1 VQIRFLLMSIQFAF
15 AFAVAAG
22 AIFNSFAFC
31 FATPFMGLDKLEYR
45 YDLTHHFDADRA
57 Y

>member
-1 VQIRFLLMSIQFAF
+1 MSIQFAF

-45 YDLTHHFDADRA
+45 YDLTHHVDADRA